1 MRAAVGEIILISVK
15 IYIYIFLIYT
25 FLEKKTYLLNKRQMF
40 LKVLSLCLC
49 LCLCLSLSLS
59 LSISLYLSLS
69 LSFYLS
75 ISMSLC
81 LSDYFCLLFISF
93 DKFVYVFN
101 INTVGIP
108 SINNWFAAVTLIIS
122 RFHW

>member
-49 LCLCLSLSLS
+49 LCLCLSLS
-59 LSISLYLSLS
+59 ISLYLSLS
-69 LSFYLS
+69 LSISIFLSLYLYLS
-75 ISMSLC
+75 VS